1 LGLKALFEGSDEV
14 GGEGSGD
21 WPMQKDTSLVE
32 AALFCA
38 ALGSPCEFVA
48 RGVEN
53 VGWNGFKKA
62 GGVIVEG
69 LGGGELAGDIA
80 SGQCLSDGLV
90 NGSVAGQSSCTG

>member
-1 LGLKALFEGSDEV
+1 
-14 GGEGSGD
+14 
-21 WPMQKDTSLVE
+21 ME

-48 RGVEN
+48 CGVEN
-53 VGWNGFKKA
+53 IGWNRFKKA

-80 SGQCLSDGLV
+80 SGQCFSDGLV
-90 NGSVAGQSSCTG
+90 DGSVAGQGSRRG

>member
-1 LGLKALFEGSDEV
+1 
-14 GGEGSGD
+14 
-21 WPMQKDTSLVE
+21 ME

-38 ALGSPCEFVA
+38 ALGCPCEFVA

-80 SGQCLSDGLV
+80 SGQCFSDGLV
-90 NGSVAGQSSCTG
+90 NGSVAGQSSYSG